1 MSDICKVFD
10 NLYMQW
16 MCIWMCPNNIPAA
29 PADKASGSHLV
40 NKWWWSGVIE
50 AVDPIKIDPTSMS
63 DTCKVFDNL
72 HMQWMW
78 IWMCPY
84 NNSAPLVD
92 QALGIH
98 LKNWVT
104 PGQQMMVK
112 CTDWGCRP
120 NQDWSHITVCKVFD
134 NLHMQW
140 MCIWMCPYNIPAAPA
155 DQALGCHLEIWVTP
169 GQQMMVKCGD
179 WGCRP
184 NQDWSHI
191 TVCKVFDNL
200 HMQWMWIWMRPYN
213 ITAAPADQA
222 LGCHLEIW
230 VTPGQQMMVKCSDWG
245 CRPNQDWSHIN
256 VRHMQG
262 VWHPSYAVDVNMDAS
277 LQHSSSPCWQSFGI
291 SHLEIWVTSGQQMM
305 VKCSD
310 WGCRPN

>member
-29 PADKASGSHLV
+29 PADKASGSQLV

-78 IWMCPY
+78 IWMRH
-84 NNSAPLVD
+84 NTN
-92 QALGIH
+92 
-98 LKNWVT
+98 
-104 PGQQMMVK
+104 
-112 CTDWGCRP
+112 
-120 NQDWSHITVCKVFD
+120 
-134 NLHMQW
+134 
-140 MCIWMCPYNIPAAPA
+140 NIPAA
-155 DQALGCHLEIWVTP
+155 H
-169 GQQMMVKCGD
+169 
-179 WGCRP
+179 
-184 NQDWSHI
+184 
-191 TVCKVFDNL
+191 
-200 HMQWMWIWMRPYN
+200 
-213 ITAAPADQA
+213 ADQA

-262 VWHPSYAVDVNMDAS
+262 VWQLSYAVDVNMDES
-277 LQHSSSPCWQSFGI
+277 LQHYGCSHWPSFGQ
-291 SHLEIWVTSGQQMM
+291 SPRNLGNSWATNDGEVQWL
-305 VKCSD
+305 
-310 WGCRPN
+310 RL